1 MCLAYIRYGYFVHM
15 QSINI
20 AFAEAEM
27 VFVCR
32 KLYSYDLAKEGFL
45 TNDGIPE
52 QFFAKD
58 PYHRAYICEIA
69 AVYVRD

>member
-1 MCLAYIRYGYFVHM
+1 
-15 QSINI
+15 
-20 AFAEAEM
+20 M

-45 TNDGIPE
+45 TDDGIPE